1 MKTSEPKVYYSL
13 CSPIPT
19 PLLLAAPAVC
29 VRSRHSP
36 P

>member
-13 CSPIPT
+13 CSPTPT
-19 PLLLAAPAVC
+19 PLLLAAPGVC
-29 VRSRHSP
+29 FCIRHSP